1 MKQKDKAIQFRLKW
15 IFFISNYILNR
26 KEKTFIKRKTNCVG
40 FTVNSFGND
49 VPGFRTISNILF
61 WWTVT
66 KLA

>member
-1 MKQKDKAIQFRLKW
+1 MDF
-15 IFFISNYILNR
+15 FFILNYILNR
-26 KEKTFIKRKTNCVG
+26 KEKTFVERKTNCVG